1 MKLMQIISINTI
13 CIENKTMN
21 EQLQCGTKKTKKSY
35 FLSQSS
41 VIVLNLCV
49 SISRSHFEYYL
60 RVFFEYSFIK
70 ISTNEEPVFV
80 QHTLRLP
87 KWSGQILQVLEDF
100 VLCFDYPSL
109 SKKLLKQK
117 NLFKDI
123 INDLIGYLFET
134 LGVFFVLSH
143 IFDVPFIELKK
154 KSSNISH
161 YMSSNATLN
170 EKNKTMTTLSN
181 EKQTSAQLP
190 LAKEQEI
197 QIIIQHW
204 IRILNIK
211 LGWINNFD
219 KLVVDYAINFFI
231 FDTFHSSSKL
241 LKTFTGHTNYLWSID
256 YSVFDDKQ
264 FICSGSE
271 DNTVCVWDIGNIKKI
286 QSFNRHSNPVYCVKF
301 SPYHYHNNH
310 QNVICSSSSDETIR
324 FWDFKHNKQLQIFNG
339 HTDS

>member
-1 MKLMQIISINTI
+1 MLYKLKINYRKILTQRDFLTFVLHFVKNI
-13 CIENKTMN
+13 TNKFCLYNTNNNFDTNFFQNNNKKFVDLMI
-21 EQLQCGTKKTKKSY
+21 LQFNFYFYFILNFGDKNINGVDKSFKSWVDVILNY
-35 FLSQSS
+35 FLN
-41 VIVLNLCV
+41 IFA
-49 SISRSHFEYYL
+49 IL
-60 RVFFEYSFIK
+60 R
-70 ISTNEEPVFV
+70 
-80 QHTLRLP
+80 
-87 KWSGQILQVLEDF
+87 
-100 VLCFDYPSL
+100 
-109 SKKLLKQK
+109 
-117 NLFKDI
+117 KDI

-310 QNVICSSSSDETIR
+310 QN
-324 FWDFKHNKQLQIFNG
+324 
-339 HTDS
+339 